1 MAARGEY
8 YPIVGVLMEESRS
21 RQILEW
27 YAKNRKEEE
36 VGDLGVQEMRH
47 MYKIDDDTPAEMWYT
62 DTTVLEP
69 WNPTEADILFL
80 HTCGFDWL

>member
-1 MAARGEY
+1 MNEAQKKLVEWFSRYHISLKEGEKL
-8 YPIVGVLMEESRS
+8 GS
-21 RQILEW
+21 Q
-27 YAKNRKEEE
+27 E
-36 VGDLGVQEMRH
+36 VKHVYR
-47 MYKIDDDTPAEMWYT
+47 IDDDTPAEMWYT